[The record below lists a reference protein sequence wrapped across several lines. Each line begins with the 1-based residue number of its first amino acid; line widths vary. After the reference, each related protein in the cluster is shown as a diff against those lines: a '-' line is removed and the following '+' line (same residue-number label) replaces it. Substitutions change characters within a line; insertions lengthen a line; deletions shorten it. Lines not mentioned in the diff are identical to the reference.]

1 MTLLQ
6 SILLFLPL
14 CYVIC
19 FFSSAMR
26 RPDLGEVVRHSI
38 RLFAVMGGTIFGICV
53 ALHLVMENV
62 LPS

>member
-1 MTLLQ
+1 MSLLQ

-26 RPDLGEVVRHSI
+26 RPNLADVFRHSI
-38 RLFAVMGGTIFGICV
+38 RLFAVMVGTIFGICI

>member
-1 MTLLQ
+1 MSLVQ

-26 RPDLGEVVRHSI
+26 RPEMKDVVRHSL
-38 RLFAVMGGTIFGICV
+38 RLFAVMVATIFGICIV
-53 ALHLVMENV
+53 LHLVMESV
-62 LPS
+62 LPG

>member
-1 MTLLQ
+1 MSLLQ

-26 RPDLGEVVRHSI
+26 RPDLGDVFRHSL
-38 RLFAVMGGTIFGICV
+38 RLFVIMVSTIFAICI
-53 ALHLVMENV
+53 ALHLVMEYV
-62 LPS
+62 LPG